1 LAITDTLASRDA
13 TLSVISWKPQG
24 LHGPRSHRRERMML
38 IMVRQIRQLSRA
50 VNAESGAQRGHTCY
64 PLSRYRA
71 FGCWRSRI
79 RVRLAVMPASI
90 RLNDEHTSIEPR
102 DDAIRSFSK
111 HWRELVCYFFD
122 SMARS

>member
-24 LHGPRSHRRERMML
+24 LHGPRSHCRERMML
-38 IMVRQIRQLSRA
+38 IMVRQIRQLV

-71 FGCWRSRI
+71 FGCQRSRI
-79 RVRLAVMPASI
+79 RVRPAAIPCVDS
-90 RLNDEHTSIEPR
+90 LNDEHTSIELR

-111 HWRELVCYFFD
+111 HWRELVCYFFR
-122 SMARS
+122 SMAQS